1 MQIFCITVFIAL
13 ATSFTIGSACIIEIV
28 MISTENNCLRSW
40 NDLTGRVCKA
50 RPTSNWLN
58 VIQCCR
64 IQCCCTLLSEITKK
78 NRLFFHTR
86 KKEKLSTQNSTSFA
100 LVAKR
105 VQHVLYINDEGEYW
119 LGASLQHTNSNSNTS
134 LQLLQ
139 DRDCISPTH
148 TLRKIAPLTGN

>member
-1 MQIFCITVFIAL
+1 MERF
-13 ATSFTIGSACIIEIV
+13 
-28 MISTENNCLRSW
+28 NRSG
-40 NDLTGRVCKA
+40 DQSEAYIKLTQRH
-50 RPTSNWLN
+50 PMLSN
-58 VIQCCR
+58 
-64 IQCCCTLLSEITKK
+64 TMLLYVVECDYQKK
-78 NRLFFHTR
+78 IDCFFHTR

-100 LVAKR
+100 MVAKR